1 MSEEYRITGDVR
13 ELIPGIPYPTI
24 RYENIPGMN
33 EEGLSGE
40 RLNES
45 LDCLEKAFINRENVR
60 GLLDC
65 AQEFSIAANTS
76 MNLLHATSN
85 IFGAMA
91 SSLALGFGKDADECE
106 AVAKGLIDALVHMRE
121 ALVRTDN
128 LLEGAMTDVLFEI
141 LRDLGVEEDEGG
153 EE

>member
-1 MSEEYRITGDVR
+1 MSEEYRIAGEVR

-24 RYENIPGMN
+24 RYENIPGMD

-45 LDCLEKAFINRENVR
+45 LDCLEKALINRGNVR

-85 IFGAMA
+85 IFGATA
-91 SSLALGFGKDADECE
+91 STLALGFGKDADECE

-121 ALVRTDN
+121 ALTRADN
-128 LLEGAMTDVLFEI
+128 LLEGAMSDILLEI
-141 LRDLGVEEDEGG
+141 LRDLGLEGG

>member
-1 MSEEYRITGDVR
+1 MSEEYRISGDVR
-13 ELIPGIPYPTI
+13 EIIPGIPYPTI

-45 LDCLEKAFINRENVR
+45 LECLEKAFIDRVDAR
-60 GLLDC
+60 GMLEC
-65 AQEFSIAANTS
+65 AKEFSIAANTS

-91 SSLALGFGKDADECE
+91 STLALGFGKDADECE

-121 ALVRTDN
+121 ALTRADN
-128 LLEGAMTDVLFEI
+128 LLEGAMSDVLLEI
-141 LRDLGVEEDEGG
+141 LKDLGLEGG

>member
-1 MSEEYRITGDVR
+1 MSEEYRIAGEVR

-24 RYENIPGMN
+24 RYENIPGMD

-45 LDCLEKAFINRENVR
+45 LECLEKALIDREDAR
-60 GLLDC
+60 GLLEC
-65 AQEFSIAANTS
+65 AKEFSIAANTS

-85 IFGAMA
+85 IFGATA
-91 SSLALGFGKDADECE
+91 STLALGFGKDADECE

-121 ALVRTDN
+121 ALTRADN
-128 LLEGAMTDVLFEI
+128 LLEGAMSDILLEI
-141 LRDLGVEEDEGG
+141 LKDLGLEGG